1 MLDKMSK
8 KQSHYLQLD
17 LIILLLAFIVIS
29 LLAIFNAQQLGQY
42 HDNFVIKQI
51 IYYAIGI
58 FLLIAL
64 QFFDLEQLYKS
75 SLYFYIFGVLLVVI
89 LHFSPHSIARPV
101 NGSKSWFN
109 EIPFI
114 TIQPSEIT
122 KIVFIMFLAAIIVKH
137 KEKFV
142 NNTVNSDLWL
152 ILKIILITILPVVF
166 ILKQPDLG
174 TSVVFFFIAG
184 MLIIMSGIDWKILF
198 VMIVGGIA
206 TLVMAVLLI
215 VNFPELSQTVL
226 GIKPYQIDR
235 VMTWFDPTQQVED
248 DRYQIDRSLLTI
260 GSGQLTGKGMNNPEV
275 ALPEAHTDF
284 IFSIIGESFGFIGA
298 SIVIFVFFL
307 LIYKL
312 VTLGMKSFQFSPY
325 GSYVC
330 FGFMALVLIHTFQ
343 NIGMTIGIMPITGIP
358 LLFIS
363 YGGSTILST
372 MIGYGIVYR
381 VAVEQSRQQDFLF
394 N

>member
-1 MLDKMSK
+1 MSK
-8 KQSHYLQLD
+8 KQSHYIQLD

-29 LLAIFNAQQLGQY
+29 IVAIYNAQQLGQY
-42 HDNFVIKQI
+42 EHEGNFALKQA
-51 IYYAIGI
+51 IYYALGI

-64 QFFDLEQLYKS
+64 QFIDLDQLYKS
-75 SLYFYIFGVLLVVI
+75 SLYLYIFGVLLVVI

-122 KIVFIMFLAAIIVKH
+122 KIVFILFLAVVIVKH

-142 NNTVNSDLWL
+142 NNTLNSDLWL
-152 ILKIILITILPVVF
+152 ILKIVLITILPVVF

-184 MLIIMSGIDWKILF
+184 MLIVLSGIDWKILLI
-198 VMIVGGIA
+198 MIVGGVA
-206 TLVMAVLLI
+206 SLVMAVLLI
-215 VNFPELSQTVL
+215 VNFPDLSQTVL

-260 GSGQLTGKGMNNPEV
+260 GSGQLSGKGMSNAEV

-284 IFSIIGESFGFIGA
+284 IFSIIGESFGFIG
-298 SIVIFVFFL
+298 SSMVIVLFFL

-312 VTLGMKSFQFSPY
+312 VTLGMKSFEFSPF

-330 FGFMALVLIHTFQ
+330 FGFMALILIHTFQ

-363 YGGSTILST
+363 YGGSTTLSS
-372 MIGYGIVYR
+372 MIGYGIIYR

>member
-1 MLDKMSK
+1 MSK

-114 TIQPSEIT
+114 TLQPSEIT

-152 ILKIILITILPVVF
+152 ILKIILTTILPVVF

>member
-1 MLDKMSK
+1 MSK
-8 KQSHYLQLD
+8 KQSHYIQLD

-29 LLAIFNAQQLGQY
+29 IVAIYNAQQLGQY
-42 HDNFVIKQI
+42 EHEGNFALKQA
-51 IYYAIGI
+51 IYYALGI

-64 QFFDLEQLYKS
+64 QFIDLDQLYKS
-75 SLYFYIFGVLLVVI
+75 SLYLYIFGVLLVVI

-122 KIVFIMFLAAIIVKH
+122 KIVFILFLAVVIVKH

-142 NNTVNSDLWL
+142 NNTFNSDLWL
-152 ILKIILITILPVVF
+152 ILKIVLVTILPVVF

-184 MLIIMSGIDWKILF
+184 MLIVLSGIDWKILLI
-198 VMIVGGIA
+198 MIVGGVA
-206 TLVMAVLLI
+206 SLVMAVLLI
-215 VNFPELSQTVL
+215 VNFPDLSQTVL

-260 GSGQLTGKGMNNPEV
+260 GSGQLSGKGMSNAEV

-284 IFSIIGESFGFIGA
+284 IFSIIGESFGFIG
-298 SIVIFVFFL
+298 SSMVIVLFFL

-312 VTLGMKSFQFSPY
+312 VTLGMKSFEFSPF

-330 FGFMALVLIHTFQ
+330 FGFMALILIHTFQ

-363 YGGSTILST
+363 YGGSTTLSS
-372 MIGYGIVYR
+372 MIGYGIIYR

>member
-1 MLDKMSK
+1 MSK

-42 HDNFVIKQI
+42 QNEGNFVLKQV

-206 TLVMAVLLI
+206 ALVMAVLLI

-330 FGFMALVLIHTFQ
+330 FGFMALILIHTFQ

>member
-1 MLDKMSK
+1 MSK
-8 KQSHYLQLD
+8 KQSHYIQLD

-29 LLAIFNAQQLGQY
+29 IVAIYNAQQLGQY
-42 HDNFVIKQI
+42 EHEGNFALKQA
-51 IYYAIGI
+51 IYYALGI

-64 QFFDLEQLYKS
+64 QFIDLDQLYKS
-75 SLYFYIFGVLLVVI
+75 SLYLYIFGVLLVVI

-122 KIVFIMFLAAIIVKH
+122 KIVFILFLAVVIVKH

-142 NNTVNSDLWL
+142 NNTLNSDLWL
-152 ILKIILITILPVVF
+152 ILKIVLVTILPVVF

-184 MLIIMSGIDWKILF
+184 MLIVLSGIDWKILLI
-198 VMIVGGIA
+198 MIVGGVA
-206 TLVMAVLLI
+206 SLVMAVLLI
-215 VNFPELSQTVL
+215 VNFPDLSQTVL

-260 GSGQLTGKGMNNPEV
+260 GSGQLSGKGMSNAEV

-284 IFSIIGESFGFIGA
+284 IFSIIGESFGFIG
-298 SIVIFVFFL
+298 SSMVIVLFFL

-312 VTLGMKSFQFSPY
+312 VTLGMKSFEFSPF

-330 FGFMALVLIHTFQ
+330 FGFMALILIHTFQ

-363 YGGSTILST
+363 YGGSTTLSS
-372 MIGYGIVYR
+372 MIGYGIIYR

>member
-1 MLDKMSK
+1 MSK

-42 HDNFVIKQI
+42 QNEGNFVLKQV

-206 TLVMAVLLI
+206 ALVMAVLLI